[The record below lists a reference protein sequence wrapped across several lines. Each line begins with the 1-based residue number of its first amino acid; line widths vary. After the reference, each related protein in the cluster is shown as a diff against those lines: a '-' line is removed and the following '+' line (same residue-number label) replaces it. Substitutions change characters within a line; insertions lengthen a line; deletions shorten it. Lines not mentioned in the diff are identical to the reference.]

1 MEMILILEF
10 KYSILCHLQKQNQLK
25 YETLK
30 ETKEDM
36 IAASRNNKAEILLKS
51 FQPTSNKCITQKKKT
66 SNK

>member
-10 KYSILCHLQKQNQLK
+10 KYRTPCHLQKQNQLK
-25 YETLK
+25 YETLQ

-36 IAASRNNKAEILLKS
+36 IAASRNMAERLLKS
-51 FQPTSNKCITQKKKT
+51 FQPTSNNCFTKKKKT